1 MNFYSRINRGRS
13 RNAPAMQLRVIAIV
27 LAAGFSLPLSAGALD
42 LSASGF
48 GTFGYSRSD
57 QPYTYQRFVDDG
69 GTFKRDSVLGVQV
82 DARLNDQFSATL
94 QGKIA
99 ASMKS
104 DTTTDATISW
114 AFLSWRPSNDWLVR
128 AGRLR
133 VPFYLRSESTD
144 VGTTF
149 DFAQLPTEVY
159 STSPTTDIDGLA
171 ITKTWNTPAGEWMLD
186 GYLGSTNVMYRTY
199 LRDNPAAGLPGAVF
213 SPLKVGARGLVLT
226 FQQNDNLYRLG
237 AHDGRAR
244 ARDGQSFPVTFPRV
258 MIAPGISY
266 YQVSSLMPGPGL
278 NTVTEIHTPTYV
290 IGADIGVGADFRLMG
305 EYVRRNVIGVNA
317 GSNSQ
322 GAYLAVLRPVGAW
335 TPYVSVGRL
344 LSKPEVRDFYGK
356 VNTSRVP
363 ASVPGAVQINA
374 SQRAGADSLA
384 PFDQTSLALGT
395 SYRLSPTSK
404 LKAEW
409 TRTRTGLV
417 SGLIDAPVGG
427 ESGNQVINVLSLSC
441 SFVF

>member
-1 MNFYSRINRGRS
+1 MKTR
-13 RNAPAMQLRVIAIV
+13 AIAIV
-27 LAAGFSLPLSAGALD
+27 LAAGVAMTLPAAALD
-42 LSASGF
+42 LSTSGF
-48 GTFGYSRSD
+48 GTIGYSRSD
-57 QPYTYQRFVDDG
+57 QAASYQRFVNDG
-69 GTFKRDSVLGVQV
+69 GTFKRDSVLGLQV
-82 DARLNDQFSATL
+82 DARINDQFSATL
-94 QGKIA
+94 QGKVA
-99 ASMKS
+99 ASLKN
-104 DTTTDATISW
+104 DTTTAATISW

-159 STSPTTDIDGLA
+159 AASSTTDIDGLA
-171 ITKTWNTPAGEWMLD
+171 VSKTWNTQAGEWTLD
-186 GYLGSTNVMYRTY
+186 GYLGSASIAYRSY
-199 LRDNPAAGLPGAVF
+199 LRDNSAAGLPGAVF
-213 SPLKVGARGLVLT
+213 SPLKVGARGMVLT
-226 FQQNDNLYRLG
+226 FQQDDNLYRLG
-237 AHDGRAR
+237 AHDVRVRAP
-244 ARDGQSFPVTFPRV
+244 DGQPFPVTFPGV

-278 NTVTEIHTPTYV
+278 ITITEAHTPTYTM
-290 IGADIGVGADFRLMG
+290 GMDIGVGADFRLIG
-305 EYVRRNVIGVNA
+305 EYVRRNVLGVNA

-322 GAYLAVLRPVGAW
+322 GAYLAALRSVGAW

-344 LSKPEVRDFYGK
+344 LSTPEVRDLYGK
-356 VNTSRVP
+356 VNASRVP
-363 ASVPGAVQINA
+363 AFIPGAAQINA
-374 SQRAGADSLA
+374 SQRAGADSLN
-384 PFDQTSLALGT
+384 PFDQTTWALGT

-427 ESGNQVINVLSLSC
+427 ESGNQVVNVVSLSC